1 MARPTEMSLLMRETI
16 LRTPSSSDNPSKHA
30 RCGAVKRAIVVQC
43 RDEIGHSRQP
53 PTRRVQVCSR
63 SARGIAQDAKRHGQ
77 IALIAGDSANEI
89 ACHLV
94 PKLAIADLYL
104 RAIGPIAA
112 ADPVVA
118 ADGDTSDICHSKTK
132 DLPYQHPRQGR
143 F

>member
-1 MARPTEMSLLMRETI
+1 MSGRNWALAPAASAPSAGLFKERQRLRPGRKAPLMDNLILRSLLA
-16 LRTPSSSDNPSKHA
+16 TP
-30 RCGAVKRAIVVQC
+30 Q
-43 RDEIGHSRQP
+43 
-53 PTRRVQVCSR
+53 
-63 SARGIAQDAKRHGQ
+63 
-77 IALIAGDSANEI
+77 NEI

-94 PKLAIADLYL
+94 PKLAIADLFL
-104 RAIGPIAA
+104 RAIGPTAA